1 MFLQVNL
8 PGFEDH
14 FRLASSGEVIFLLVL
29 QYLFQVWLG
38 RFLLSYF
45 ITVMVFGGW
54 SSWFL
59 YLTFVFW

>member
-8 PGFEDH
+8 PGFEDS
-14 FRLASSGEVIFLLVL
+14 FRLASSFRVPGEVIFLLVL

-45 ITVMVFGGW
+45 ITVMVFGG
-54 SSWFL
+54 
-59 YLTFVFW
+59 